1 MVWMLVLVGCS
12 TTSRKDSQNYSTEG
26 VWKPI
31 SGVLSGNP
39 VSEDVLS
46 MITLH
51 IFQGRYVVDVS
62 GRDISDQGLCEINE
76 STNPK
81 RFTIQGTE
89 GPNKG
94 RVYYAI
100 FEFDGPDL
108 MRVLY
113 DMSGERFPDSFDS
126 RASNDH
132 YCVEYKRV
140 Q

>member
-1 MVWMLVLVGCS
+1 MVLLLVLVGCS

-62 GRDISDQGLCEINE
+62 GRDISDQGRCEINE
-76 STNPK
+76 LTNPK
-81 RFTIQGTE
+81 RITIQGTE
-89 GPNKG
+89 GPNEG
-94 RVYYAI
+94 TTYYAI
-100 FEFDGPDL
+100 YEFQGPNL
-108 MRVLY
+108 MRVCY
-113 DMSGERFPDSFDS
+113 DMSGEKFPDSFI
-126 RASNDH
+126 AI
-132 YCVEYKRV
+132 
-140 Q
+140 